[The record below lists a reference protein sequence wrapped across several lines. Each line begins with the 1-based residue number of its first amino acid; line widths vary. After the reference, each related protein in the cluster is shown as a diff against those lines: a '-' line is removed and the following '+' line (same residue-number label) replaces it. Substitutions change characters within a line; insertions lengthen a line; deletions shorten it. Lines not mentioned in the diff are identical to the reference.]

1 LSWPRGKAR
10 RGAWGDLRIDG
21 FLGDRK
27 VISRTLSSKGV
38 DQRFHVELDD
48 EEQLGDGI
56 DAPRAVLLVTDEYG
70 NPRPFATGA
79 VELTLEGQGE
89 IVGEHPFALVGG
101 AGAVWLKT
109 GEVENDGTLILRA
122 KHQVLGTK
130 TVSLRVIGTPKEI
143 TGVHGLTQEQKT
155 ARPPR

>member
-1 LSWPRGKAR
+1 MRNSWAT
-10 RGAWGDLRIDG
+10 A
-21 FLGDRK
+21 
-27 VISRTLSSKGV
+27 ST
-38 DQRFHVELDD
+38 
-48 EEQLGDGI
+48 
-56 DAPRAVLLVTDEYG
+56 PRAPSCSSQTSTVIPG
-70 NPRPFATGA
+70 RSATGA

-109 GEVENDGTLILRA
+109 GEVENDGTLILRV